1 MRVYGWSARALWA
14 IALAALLTPTQV
26 QAQTQVQAPS
36 GTPDS
41 RTLTLEQAV
50 VLALDHNRELAD
62 ARLGLEAAQ
71 GQVREAWG
79 EVMPSLDAV
88 ASYTRNLSVPT
99 NFLPRIF
106 FDPDASPDEL
116 VPVKFGA
123 DNAWSFQLRAS
134 QPLFRASA
142 FLGVGAADSYES
154 LQAEAV
160 RGRAAA
166 VATRV
171 RVAYYDVLLADEGAR
186 LNENTVE
193 RIRQSLEETQGM
205 HRAGLAS
212 DYDVLRLQVE
222 LANVEPNLRRA
233 RDAAAAA
240 RRSLAIELGIAALDS
255 VDVVGAL
262 AEFDFTQPV
271 ASSQP
276 GLHLATLRTGAAEVD
291 DAQQAIEMALAN
303 RSDVRQAALTER
315 LRRTE
320 VRVERADYLPTV
332 SLFANYSINAQNN
345 GDPSWFGGSDE
356 FRSYGRQVG
365 IEVSLPLFSGFQRP
379 ARLQQKEAVLQQA
392 RVDRQLLRDQ
402 PRTQFQVAE
411 MAANQKHA
419 AALRLHRPQVFQAL
433 DAVGNAPEVAIG
445 GHPAQRELKEHAPH
459 VGEVFAQQPRALG
472 LAPFGKTQRQVAFGY
487 PPPRRRQQL
496 QRPAQRRT
504 QAQRQRPGQACDQPD
519 HGQTQ
524 PRRPVPGRQQAP
536 GKRIHADIV
545 SATAARQRPAGAAEG
560 S

>member
-1 MRVYGWSARALWA
+1 MRAYGWSGRAWRA
-14 IALAALLTPTQV
+14 VALATLLIPTQV

-36 GTPDS
+36 GKPTS

-50 VLALDHNRELAD
+50 VLALEHNRELAD

-154 LQAEAV
+154 LQTEAV

-193 RIRQSLEETQGM
+193 RIRQSLEETQAM

-240 RRSLAIELGIAALDS
+240 RRSLAIELGIEALDS

-276 GLHLATLRTGAAEVD
+276 GLHLASLRAGTVEVD
-291 DAQQAIEMALAN
+291 DAQQAIETALAN
-303 RSDVRQAALTER
+303 RSDVRQAELTER
-315 LRRTE
+315 LRRAE

-332 SLFANYSINAQNN
+332 SLFANYSISAQNN

-379 ARLQQKEAVLQQA
+379 ARLQQKEAVLEQA

-402 PRTQFQVAE
+402 VEHEVKTLLAQVEESRSRGA
-411 MAANQKHA
+411 
-419 AALRLHRPQVFQAL
+419 
-433 DAVGNAPEVAIG
+433 
-445 GHPAQRELKEHAPH
+445 
-459 VGEVFAQQPRALG
+459 AQQ
-472 LAPFGKTQRQVAFGY
+472 LARE
-487 PPPRRRQQL
+487 
-496 QRPAQRRT
+496 
-504 QAQRQRPGQACDQPD
+504 QAQRGYEIARAQYREGISSPLELTDAEVALRQSEFNYAQAVYDYLAARARLD
-519 HGQTQ
+519 EALG
-524 PRRPVPGRQQAP
+524 
-536 GKRIHADIV
+536 V
-545 SATAARQRPAGAAEG
+545 SANVQADGGIALTLETPHQ
-560 S
+560 